1 MMNNQKI
8 LKLSG
13 LEPLYVTPESNFIN
27 VGERTNVAGSKKFL
41 RLIKE
46 EKFSEALDI
55 ARHQVEGGAQI
66 LDVNFDDG
74 LLDGKQR
81 W

>member
-1 MMNNQKI
+1 MLRGPKNFFAS
-8 LKLSG
+8 LK
-13 LEPLYVTPESNFIN
+13 
-27 VGERTNVAGSKKFL
+27 K
-41 RLIKE
+41 

>member
-1 MMNNQKI
+1 
-8 LKLSG
+8 
-13 LEPLYVTPESNFIN
+13 
-27 VGERTNVAGSKKFL
+27 
-41 RLIKE
+41 LIKE

-66 LDVNFDDG
+66 LMSILMTACLMENTA
-74 LLDGKQR
+74 